1 VAQTVEGQLPAVAA
15 LVAILSE
22 AVVAVAVA
30 VAVAVVAPALLPV
43 PAAAADWAVPSMT
56 QF

>member
-22 AVVAVAVA
+22 AVAAAA

-43 PAAAADWAVPSMT
+43 PAAAADWAARFMII
-56 QF
+56 